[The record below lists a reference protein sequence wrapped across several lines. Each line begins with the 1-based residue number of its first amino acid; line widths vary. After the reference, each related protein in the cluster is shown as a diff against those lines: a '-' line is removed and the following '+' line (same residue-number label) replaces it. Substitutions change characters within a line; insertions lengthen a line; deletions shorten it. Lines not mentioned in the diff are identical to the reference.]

1 MVVSFVVSSVW
12 CCSRANLKAKSK
24 LFLFRR
30 IAWQRGLAMRPLRI
44 LNVAEKNDAAKEL
57 SRIMSRG
64 QSSRREGFSKF
75 NKIYEFEY
83 NILGNNSSM
92 VMTSLS
98 GHMMTLD
105 FTASH
110 QKWHS
115 CSPVAL
121 FSAPVK
127 KFVGENFL
135 PIKRTLEREVRG
147 CGVLIIW
154 TDCDREGENIGFEVI
169 DVCKNIRPNIRIY
182 RAKFSEITHQ
192 SVTRAVQNLVEPD
205 VLQAQAVDVR
215 MELDLRIGAAFT
227 RFQTLRLQ
235 KVFPDVLSENLI
247 SYGSCQFPTLGFV
260 VERYKQVQQFVPET
274 FYKIKVTHQVEDTK
288 VDFTWR
294 RGRLFHRLPC
304 LVLYQICLEDPT
316 AKVLSTSSHP
326 KSKWRPLPLDTVE
339 LEKLASRK
347 LKINAKETMKIAEK
361 LYNQGFISYPRTE
374 TNMFPKSLDL
384 RPLIQN
390 QTVDANWGEFA
401 AGVLERGP
409 NPRRGNKTD
418 NAHPPIHP
426 TKYTDGLQGNEKRL
440 YEFIVRHFLA
450 CCSEDAKGQETNVE
464 IEIAGEKFTAKGLMI
479 IARNYLDVY
488 PYDNWNAKTIPVYN
502 QGEEFQPSSI
512 EMLDGET
519 KPPPLLTEADLIG
532 LMEKHGIGTD
542 ATHAEHIETIKNR
555 CYVGVQQ
562 DGTFL
567 PGQLGMGLVEGYD
580 LMGFELSKPRL
591 RAELEADLKRICE
604 GTRNKD
610 DVLVE
615 QIAKYK
621 EQFVQAVQEAVKLDQ
636 ALSNYFGDP
645 KEFLDEVLGIEN
657 ERGAEPLRL
666 CPRCKTEQMV
676 LKKTKDGSF
685 MIGCEGYPRCRSSA
699 FFPKFVLEATVHESL
714 CPNCQP
720 GDVHKISFKFKRGS
734 VPPMMPLEYVGC
746 VGGCDDTL
754 RELLDLKDLTR
765 LPSDSGGA
773 NFSGRGGRNP
783 QSGSRGKKQPIGRG
797 QSTINNPR
805 GGGNQLSTRPA
816 QRRTAQTVQTNRNE
830 GRNITTSGPAWQQ
843 YNGNSSSFLTGSG
856 FNQFPSEGY
865 FGGQDNENCVVCTC
879 GQPAVKL
886 TVRKDGPN
894 KGRPFYKCSNRD
906 GGCDFFLWADDSGCS
921 SSFSHAAPPVP
932 SNSISRNNVGP
943 RVNHFLTTVGPFGG
957 SDEENCVVCTCG
969 QPALKLTVKKDGP
982 NKGREFFK
990 CSNRDGGCDFFLWAD
1005 DDSGSSSSF
1014 SHAAPL
1020 TPSNNI
1026 NRNSAGFYSGQNST
1040 VDNSGASPCCHCG
1053 QPAVS
1058 RTVSKEG
1065 PNKGRP
1071 FYCCSKPR
1079 GQGCDFFEWGDT
1091 TGPSTANSYKYKGP
1105 SGAARNV
1112 GATKKRKCGLCH
1124 QEGHTKR
1131 SCPMNR

>member
-1 MVVSFVVSSVW
+1 
-12 CCSRANLKAKSK
+12 
-24 LFLFRR
+24 
-30 IAWQRGLAMRPLRI
+30 MRPLRI

-64 QSSRREGFSKF
+64 QSVRREGFSKF
-75 NKIYEFEY
+75 NKIYEFDFH
-83 NILGNNSSM
+83 ILGSNAKM
-92 VMTSLS
+92 VMTSVS
-98 GHMMTLD
+98 GHLMTLD

-110 QKWHS
+110 QKWYS
-115 CSPVAL
+115 CAPVAL
-121 FSAPVK
+121 FSAPVA
-127 KFVGENFL
+127 KFVGENYL

-147 CGVLIIW
+147 CQVLIIW

-169 DVCKNIRPNIRIY
+169 DVCQSIRPNIRTY
-182 RAKFSEITHQ
+182 RAKFSEITPQ
-192 SVTRAVQNLVEPD
+192 SITRAVQNLVEPD
-205 VLQAQAVDVR
+205 LLQSQAVDVR

-227 RFQTLRLQ
+227 RFQTLRLR
-235 KVFPDVLSENLI
+235 KVFPEVLSDNLI

-274 FYKIKVTHQVEDTK
+274 FYKIKVSHEVEETNVEFSWK
-288 VDFTWR
+288 

-304 LVLYQICLEDPT
+304 LVLYQICLENPI
-316 AKVLSTSSHP
+316 AKVVSTSSRP

-384 RPLIQN
+384 RPLVQN
-390 QTVDANWGEFA
+390 QTVDANWGAFA
-401 AGVLERGP
+401 ASVLERGP
-409 NPRRGNKTD
+409 NPRHGNKTD

-464 IEIAGEKFTAKGLMI
+464 IEIAGEKFTATGLMI
-479 IARNYLDVY
+479 TARNYLDVY
-488 PYDNWNAKTIPVYN
+488 PYDKWNAKTIPVYN
-502 QGEEFQPSSI
+502 QGEEFQPGSI

-519 KPPPLLTEADLIG
+519 KPPPLLTEADLIA

-615 QIAKYK
+615 QVAKYK
-621 EQFVQAVQEAVKLDQ
+621 EQFIQAVQEAVKLDQ
-636 ALSNYFGDP
+636 ALANYFGDP
-645 KEFLDEVLGIEN
+645 QEFIDEVLGSED
-657 ERGAEPLRL
+657 ERGPEPLRL
-666 CPRCKTEQMV
+666 CPRCQIEQMV
-676 LKKTKDGSF
+676 LKKTKDGSY
-685 MIGCEGYPRCRSSA
+685 MIGCQGYPRCRSSA
-699 FFPKFVLEATVHESL
+699 FFPKFVTEAAVHESV
-714 CPNCQP
+714 CQKCRP
-720 GDVHKISFKFKRGS
+720 GDVHKIRFKFLKGS

-746 VGGCDDTL
+746 VGGCDETL

-765 LPSDSGGA
+765 LPSESGGS
-773 NFSGRGGRNP
+773 NSFGRGGRNS
-783 QSGSRGKKQPIGRG
+783 QTSSRGSQRSMGRG
-797 QSTINNPR
+797 QGNASKTR
-805 GGGNQLSTRPA
+805 GGGSRPA
-816 QRRTAQTVQTNRNE
+816 PAQHVTVPVQR
-830 GRNITTSGPAWQQ
+830 G
-843 YNGNSSSFLTGSG
+843 GSG
-856 FNQFPSEGY
+856 FNQFSSGGL
-865 FGGQDNENCVVCTC
+865 FGRDDNENCVVCAC
-879 GQPAVKL
+879 GQPASQFTVK
-886 TVRKDGPN
+886 KDGPN

-906 GGCDFFLWADDSGCS
+906 NGCG
-921 SSFSHAAPPVP
+921 
-932 SNSISRNNVGP
+932 
-943 RVNHFLTTVGPFGG
+943 
-957 SDEENCVVCTCG
+957 
-969 QPALKLTVKKDGP
+969 
-982 NKGREFFK
+982 
-990 CSNRDGGCDFFLWAD
+990 FFLWAD
-1005 DDSGSSSSF
+1005 DDSGSTSSSSF
-1014 SHAAPL
+1014 SHTAPL
-1020 TPSNNI
+1020 APSNNFK
-1026 NRNSAGFYSGQNST
+1026 RNNTGFTSGRNPSST
-1040 VDNSGASPCCHCG
+1040 GISGSMDLDSSIPSCHCR
-1053 QPAVS
+1053 QPSVS

-1071 FYCCSKPR
+1071 FYCCAKPR
-1079 GQGCDFFEWGDT
+1079 DQGCDFFEWGDNS
-1091 TGPSTANSYKYKGP
+1091 GPTATASQKFKGQ
-1105 SGAARNV
+1105 SGAASY
-1112 GATKKRKCGLCH
+1112 GTTKKRKCGVCL

-1131 SCPMNR
+1131 TCPMNR

>member
-1 MVVSFVVSSVW
+1 
-12 CCSRANLKAKSK
+12 
-24 LFLFRR
+24 
-30 IAWQRGLAMRPLRI
+30 MRPLRV

-75 NKIYEFEY
+75 NKIYEFDY
-83 NILGNNSSM
+83 NILGQNAKM
-92 VMTSLS
+92 IMTSLS
-98 GHMMTLD
+98 GHLMSLD

-110 QKWHS
+110 QKWYS
-115 CSPVAL
+115 CAPVAL
-121 FSAPVK
+121 FSAPVTK
-127 KFVGENFL
+127 YVGENYL

-147 CGVLIIW
+147 CQVLIIW
-154 TDCDREGENIGFEVI
+154 TDCDREGENIGFEAI
-169 DVCKNIRPNIRIY
+169 NVCQTIRPNIQIY
-182 RAKFSEITHQ
+182 RAKFSEITPQ
-192 SVTRAVQNLVEPD
+192 SITRAVQNLVEPD
-205 VLQAQAVDVR
+205 LLQSQAVDVR

-235 KVFPDVLSENLI
+235 KVFPEVLSDNLI

-260 VERYKQVQQFVPET
+260 VERYKQVQQFVPEP
-274 FYKIKVTHQVEDTK
+274 FYKIKVSHEMEDTK
-288 VDFTWR
+288 VDFTWK

-304 LVLYQICLEDPT
+304 LVLYQICLENPK
-316 AKVLSTSSHP
+316 AKVLSTSSRP

-347 LKINAKETMKIAEK
+347 LKINSKETMKIAEK

-384 RPLIQN
+384 RPLVEN
-390 QTVDANWGEFA
+390 QTVDPKWGAFA
-401 AGVLERGP
+401 ANVLEQGP

-426 TKYTDGLQGNEKRL
+426 TKYTDNLQGNDKRL

-450 CCSEDAKGQETNVE
+450 CCSEDAKGQETSVE
-464 IEIAGEKFTAKGLMI
+464 IEIAGEKFTATGLMI

-488 PYDNWNAKTIPVYN
+488 PYDKWNAKTIPVYN

-542 ATHAEHIETIKNR
+542 ATHAEHIETIKSR

-615 QIAKYK
+615 QVAKYK
-621 EQFVQAVQEAVKLDQ
+621 EQFVQAVQQAVRLDQ

-645 KEFLDEVLGIEN
+645 QEFIDEVLGSED
-657 ERGAEPLRL
+657 ERGTEPLRL
-666 CPRCKTEQMV
+666 CPRCKIEQMI
-676 LKKTKDGSF
+676 LKKTKDGSY
-685 MIGCEGYPRCRSSA
+685 MIGCQGYPRCRSSA
-699 FFPKFVLEATVHESL
+699 FFPKFVIEAAVDESL
-714 CPNCQP
+714 CGNCQP
-720 GDVHKISFKFKRGS
+720 GDVHKVKFKFKKGS
-734 VPPMMPLEYVGC
+734 VPPMMPLEYTGC
-746 VGGCDDTL
+746 VGGCDETL
-754 RELLDLKDLTR
+754 RELLELKDLTR
-765 LPSDSGGA
+765 LPSESGTGGS
-773 NFSGRGGRNP
+773 NYSGRGGRNSRVGGRGH
-783 QSGSRGKKQPIGRG
+783 QNSSDRGRGRGRGNVSNARGRGSRPPAGRG
-797 QSTINNPR
+797 VTRPVQR
-805 GGGNQLSTRPA
+805 GGFTSNQPT
-816 QRRTAQTVQTNRNE
+816 RNE
-830 GRNITTSGPAWQQ
+830 ERGVIPSNQAWQQ
-843 YNGNSSSFLTGSG
+843 NDGGTSSFPSGSG
-856 FNQFPSEGY
+856 FNQIPVASDLRGN
-865 FGGQDNENCVVCTC
+865 DENCVVCTC
-879 GQPAVKL
+879 AQPATKFTVK
-886 TVRKDGPN
+886 KDGPN
-894 KGRPFYKCSNRD
+894 KGRPFYKCANRD
-906 GGCDFFLWADDSGCS
+906 RGCGFFLWADEDAGSV
-921 SSFSHAAPPVP
+921 SF
-932 SNSISRNNVGP
+932 
-943 RVNHFLTTVGPFGG
+943 
-957 SDEENCVVCTCG
+957 
-969 QPALKLTVKKDGP
+969 
-982 NKGREFFK
+982 
-990 CSNRDGGCDFFLWAD
+990 
-1005 DDSGSSSSF
+1005 SSSSVNDT
-1014 SHAAPL
+1014 APL
-1020 TPSNNI
+1020 RPANNF
-1026 NRNSAGFYSGQNST
+1026 NRNNYSGF
-1040 VDNSGASPCCHCG
+1040 NSGRNPSTNVIGGSTNTDSSVPCCHCR
-1053 QPAVS
+1053 QPAAS

-1091 TGPSTANSYKYKGP
+1091 P
-1105 SGAARNV
+1105 SGAGTSFKFNA
-1112 GATKKRKCGLCH
+1112 GASTTGKSGAVKRRKCGLCH

-1131 SCPMNR
+1131 SCSMKK

>member
-1 MVVSFVVSSVW
+1 MTFTLLSKIWRRSSVNAKYGREPLVLFAS
-12 CCSRANLKAKSK
+12 SRGL
-24 LFLFRR
+24 
-30 IAWQRGLAMRPLRI
+30 WQRGLAMRPLRI

-64 QSSRREGFSKF
+64 QCSRREGFSKF
-75 NKIYEFEY
+75 NKIYEFDY
-83 NILGNNSSM
+83 NILGSNAKM

-110 QKWHS
+110 QKWYS
-115 CSPVAL
+115 CAPVAL
-121 FSAPVK
+121 FSAPVTK
-127 KFVGENFL
+127 YVGENYL

-147 CGVLIIW
+147 CQVLIIW

-169 DVCKNIRPNIRIY
+169 EVCQNICPNIRLY
-182 RAKFSEITHQ
+182 RAKFSEITPQ
-192 SVTRAVQNLVEPD
+192 SVTRAVQNLVQPD
-205 VLQAQAVDVR
+205 LLQSQAVDVR
-215 MELDLRIGAAFT
+215 MELDLRIGASFT

-235 KVFPDVLSENLI
+235 KVFPNVLSDNLI

-260 VERYKQVQQFVPET
+260 VERYKQVQLFVPET
-274 FYKIKVTHQVEDTK
+274 FYKIKVSHEVEDTK
-288 VDFTWR
+288 VDFNWK

-304 LVLYQICLEDPT
+304 LVLYQICLE
-316 AKVLSTSSHP
+316 
-326 KSKWRPLPLDTVE
+326 E

-384 RPLIQN
+384 RPLVQN
-390 QTVDANWGEFA
+390 QTVDENWGAFA
-401 AGVLERGP
+401 ANVLERGP
-409 NPRRGNKTD
+409 TPRHGNKTD

-426 TKYTDGLQGNEKRL
+426 TKHTSGLQGNEKRL

-464 IEIAGEKFTAKGLMI
+464 IEIAGEKFSATGLMI

-488 PYDNWNAKTIPVYN
+488 PYDKWNAKTIPVYN

-512 EMLDGET
+512 EMVDGET

-591 RAELEADLKRICE
+591 RSELEADLKRICE
-604 GTRNKD
+604 GTRNRD

-636 ALSNYFGDP
+636 ALAPYFGDP
-645 KEFLDEVLGIEN
+645 QEFINEVLGSED
-657 ERGAEPLRL
+657 ERGTEPLRL

-676 LKKTKDGSF
+676 LKKTKDGSY
-685 MIGCEGYPRCRSSA
+685 MIGCQGYPRCRASA
-699 FFPKFVLEATVHESL
+699 FFPKFVVEAAVHESV
-714 CPNCQP
+714 CQRCQP

-734 VPPMMPLEYVGC
+734 VPPMMPLEYIGC
-746 VGGCDDTL
+746 VGGCDENL

-765 LPSDSGGA
+765 LPSESGGSNSA
-773 NFSGRGGRNP
+773 ARGRQTSQPSTRGNKHTPGRG
-783 QSGSRGKKQPIGRG
+783 RGMPGK
-797 QSTINNPR
+797 TR
-805 GGGNQLSTRPA
+805 GGGTKPTVAPQVTRPPI
-816 QRRTAQTVQTNRNE
+816 QRGGTTSNQSNRNA
-830 GRNITTSGPAWQQ
+830 GRGFTSAGQSWGQS
-843 YNGNSSSFLTGSG
+843 NGFNTSFAGG
-856 FNQFPSEGY
+856 FNQFPQAGPV
-865 FGGQDNENCVVCTC
+865 GGDDNENCVVCTC
-879 GQPAVKL
+879 GQPAIML
-886 TVRKDGPN
+886 TVKKDGPN

-906 GGCDFFLWADDSGCS
+906 NGCG
-921 SSFSHAAPPVP
+921 
-932 SNSISRNNVGP
+932 
-943 RVNHFLTTVGPFGG
+943 
-957 SDEENCVVCTCG
+957 
-969 QPALKLTVKKDGP
+969 
-982 NKGREFFK
+982 
-990 CSNRDGGCDFFLWAD
+990 FFLWAD
-1005 DDSGSSSSF
+1005 DDSGNSSSSSF
-1014 SHAAPL
+1014 GQPAPL
-1020 TPSNNI
+1020 RTSNNI
-1026 NRNSAGFYSGQNST
+1026 NRNNTGLNSGRNT
-1040 VDNSGASPCCHCG
+1040 TFSGASGSMDTDSSSPSCNCSE
-1053 QPAVS
+1053 PAVS

-1071 FYCCSKPR
+1071 FFCCAKPR
-1079 GQGCDFFEWGDT
+1079 GQGCDFFEWGDAP
-1091 TGPSTANSYKYKGP
+1091 GPSAASSKFKTGRSAPTNS
-1105 SGAARNV
+1105 
-1112 GATKKRKCGLCH
+1112 GATKKRKCGVCH

>member
-1 MVVSFVVSSVW
+1 
-12 CCSRANLKAKSK
+12 
-24 LFLFRR
+24 
-30 IAWQRGLAMRPLRI
+30 MRPLRI

-64 QSSRREGFSKF
+64 QCLRREGFSKF
-75 NKIYEFEY
+75 NKIYEFDY
-83 NILGNNSSM
+83 NILGSNAKM

-98 GHMMTLD
+98 GHMMSLD

-110 QKWHS
+110 QKWYS
-115 CSPVAL
+115 CAPVAL
-121 FSAPVK
+121 FSAPVTK
-127 KFVGENFL
+127 YVGENYL

-147 CGVLIIW
+147 CQVLIIW

-169 DVCKNIRPNIRIY
+169 EVCQSICPNIRLY
-182 RAKFSEITHQ
+182 RAKFSEITPQ
-192 SVTRAVQNLVEPD
+192 SVSRAVQNLVQPD
-205 VLQAQAVDVR
+205 VLQSQAVDVR

-235 KVFPDVLSENLI
+235 KVFPSVLSDNLI

-260 VERYKQVQQFVPET
+260 VARYKQVQQFVPEI
-274 FYKIKVTHQVEDTK
+274 FYKIKVTHQMEDMK
-288 VDFTWR
+288 VDFNWK

-304 LVLYQICLEDPT
+304 LVLYQICLENPT
-316 AKVLSTSSHP
+316 AKVQSTSSRP

-339 LEKLASRK
+339 LEKLASKK

-384 RPLIQN
+384 RPLVQN
-390 QTVDANWGEFA
+390 QTVDENWGAFA
-401 AGVLERGP
+401 AQVLERGP
-409 NPRRGNKTD
+409 NPRHGNKTD

-426 TKYTDGLQGNEKRL
+426 TKHTSGLQGNEKRL

-464 IEIAGEKFTAKGLMI
+464 IEIAGEKFTATGLMI

-488 PYDNWNAKTIPVYN
+488 PYDKWNAKTIPVYN

-512 EMLDGET
+512 EMIDGET

-591 RAELEADLKRICE
+591 RSELEADLKRICE

-636 ALSNYFGDP
+636 ALSSYFGDP
-645 KEFLDEVLGIEN
+645 QEFIDEVLGSED
-657 ERGAEPLRL
+657 ERQTEPLRL

-676 LKKTKDGSF
+676 LKKTKDGSY
-685 MIGCEGYPRCRSSA
+685 MIGCQGYPRCHASA
-699 FFPKFVLEATVHESL
+699 FFPKFVIEAAVHESV
-714 CPNCQP
+714 CQRCQP

-734 VPPMMPLEYVGC
+734 VPPMMPLEYTGC
-746 VGGCDDTL
+746 VGGCDDNL

-765 LPSDSGGA
+765 LTSGSGRSNTAGRGRQNSQPSNRGNKHS
-773 NFSGRGGRNP
+773 SGRGRGMSGKTRE
-783 QSGSRGKKQPIGRG
+783 SGSRSAATPQVTRPSVQRGGISSNHSNRNAGRG
-797 QSTINNPR
+797 FAPAGQSW
-805 GGGNQLSTRPA
+805 GL
-816 QRRTAQTVQTNRNE
+816 
-830 GRNITTSGPAWQQ
+830 
-843 YNGNSSSFLTGSG
+843 SSSFSG
-856 FNQFPSEGY
+856 GLNQFPS
-865 FGGQDNENCVVCTC
+865 GGHIGGGDNQNCVVCTC
-879 GQPAVKL
+879 GQPATTL
-886 TVRKDGPN
+886 TVKKDGPN
-894 KGRPFYKCSNRD
+894 KGRPFYKCPNRD
-906 GGCDFFLWADDSGCS
+906 NGCG
-921 SSFSHAAPPVP
+921 
-932 SNSISRNNVGP
+932 
-943 RVNHFLTTVGPFGG
+943 
-957 SDEENCVVCTCG
+957 
-969 QPALKLTVKKDGP
+969 
-982 NKGREFFK
+982 
-990 CSNRDGGCDFFLWAD
+990 FFLWAD
-1005 DDSGSSSSF
+1005 DDSGSSSSSSF
-1014 SHAAPL
+1014 GQTAPL
-1020 TPSNNI
+1020 TTSNNI
-1026 NRNSAGFYSGQNST
+1026 NRNNAGF
-1040 VDNSGASPCCHCG
+1040 NSGRNTTFTGVSGSMSANSSNPSCRCG
-1053 QPAVS
+1053 EPAVS

-1071 FYCCSKPR
+1071 FYCCAKPR

-1091 TGPSTANSYKYKGP
+1091 AESSASSNKFRTGRSAPANS
-1105 SGAARNV
+1105 GAI
-1112 GATKKRKCGLCH
+1112 KKRKCGLCQ

-1131 SCPMNR
+1131 TCPMNR

>member
-1 MVVSFVVSSVW
+1 
-12 CCSRANLKAKSK
+12 
-24 LFLFRR
+24 
-30 IAWQRGLAMRPLRI
+30 MRPLRI

-64 QSSRREGFSKF
+64 HSLRREGLSKF
-75 NKIYEFEY
+75 NKIYEFDY
-83 NILGNNSSM
+83 HILGSNAKM

-110 QKWHS
+110 QKWYS
-115 CSPVAL
+115 CAPVAL
-121 FSAPVK
+121 FSAPVTK
-127 KFVGENFL
+127 YVGESYL

-147 CGVLIIW
+147 CQVLIIW

-169 DVCKNIRPNIRIY
+169 TVCQNVCPNIQIY
-182 RAKFSEITHQ
+182 RAKFSEITPG
-192 SVTRAVQNLVEPD
+192 SVSRAVQNLVEPD
-205 VLQAQAVDVR
+205 LLQSQAVDVR

-235 KVFPDVLSENLI
+235 KVFPDVLKDNLI

-260 VERYKQVQQFVPET
+260 VERYKQVQQFVPEV
-274 FYKIKVTHQVEDTK
+274 FYKIKVSHEMEETK
-288 VDFTWR
+288 VDFSWK

-304 LVLYQICLEDPT
+304 LVIYQMCLENPT
-316 AKVLSTSSHP
+316 AKVLTTSSRP

-347 LKINAKETMKIAEK
+347 LKINSKETMKIAEK

-384 RPLIQN
+384 RPLVQN
-390 QTVDANWGEFA
+390 QTVDGNWGAFA
-401 AGVLERGP
+401 ARVLERGP
-409 NPRRGNKTD
+409 SPRQGNKTD

-426 TKYTDGLQGNEKRL
+426 TKHTNNLQGNEKRL

-464 IEIAGEKFTAKGLMI
+464 IEIAGEKFTATGLMI
-479 IARNYLDVY
+479 IARNYLEVY
-488 PYDNWNAKTIPVYN
+488 PYDKWSDKTIPVYN

-512 EMLDGET
+512 EMIDGET

-591 RAELEADLKRICE
+591 RSELEADLKRICE

-636 ALSNYFGDP
+636 ALRPYFGDP
-645 KEFLDEVLGIEN
+645 QEFIDEVLGSGD
-657 ERGAEPLRL
+657 ERGTEPMRL

-676 LKKTKDGSF
+676 LKKTKDGSY
-685 MIGCEGYPRCRSSA
+685 MVGCQGYPRCRASI
-699 FFPKFVLEATVHESL
+699 FFPKFVLEASVDESL
-714 CPNCQP
+714 CQQCQP
-720 GDVHKISFKFKRGS
+720 GDVHQIRFKFKRGS
-734 VPPMMPLEYVGC
+734 VPPMMPLDYIGC
-746 VGGCDDTL
+746 VGGCDGTL
-754 RELLDLKDLTR
+754 TELLDLKDLTR
-765 LPSDSGGA
+765 LPTESGGSHTRG
-773 NFSGRGGRNP
+773 SGRQTP
-783 QSGSRGKKQPIGRG
+783 QPSHRGNRGNRLTGRG
-797 QSTINNPR
+797 QVVPNRPAATPQVAR
-805 GGGNQLSTRPA
+805 PPA
-816 QRRTAQTVQTNRNE
+816 QRGRGFQPSGQSWGQTGGNN
-830 GRNITTSGPAWQQ
+830 TSFAG
-843 YNGNSSSFLTGSG
+843 G
-856 FNQFPSEGY
+856 FNQFPSAGSGD
-865 FGGQDNENCVVCTC
+865 GGDENCVVCTC
-879 GQPAVKL
+879 GQPAMLL
-886 TVRKDGPN
+886 TVKKDGPN
-894 KGRPFYKCSNRD
+894 QGRPFYKCSNRD
-906 GGCDFFLWADDSGCS
+906 NGCG
-921 SSFSHAAPPVP
+921 
-932 SNSISRNNVGP
+932 
-943 RVNHFLTTVGPFGG
+943 
-957 SDEENCVVCTCG
+957 
-969 QPALKLTVKKDGP
+969 
-982 NKGREFFK
+982 
-990 CSNRDGGCDFFLWAD
+990 FFLWAD
-1005 DDSGSSSSF
+1005 DDSSGSSSTF
-1014 SHAAPL
+1014 GQTAPL
-1020 TPSNNI
+1020 RSASNL
-1026 NRNSAGFYSGQNST
+1026 NRNSTGFNSDRNST
-1040 VDNSGASPCCHCG
+1040 FPRTSGSLDAHESGPSCHCSE
-1053 QPAVS
+1053 PAVS

-1065 PNKGRP
+1065 ANKGRP
-1071 FYCCSKPR
+1071 FYCCAKPR

-1091 TGPSTANSYKYKGP
+1091 TGPSSANSKFKPGR
-1105 SGAARNV
+1105 SASTNNGGTR
-1112 GATKKRKCGLCH
+1112 KRKCGLCH

-1131 SCPMNR
+1131 TCPMNR